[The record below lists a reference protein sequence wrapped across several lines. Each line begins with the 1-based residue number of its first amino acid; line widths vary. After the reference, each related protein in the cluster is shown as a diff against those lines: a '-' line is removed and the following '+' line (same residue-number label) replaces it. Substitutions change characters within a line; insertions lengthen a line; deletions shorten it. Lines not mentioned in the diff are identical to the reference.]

1 MTSGAQFVNL
11 HMTAPEN
18 KLGEIRTLIVP
29 KNRRTPIRNSWSS
42 IVEVLTKQ
50 LKLMVCMKTDKKL
63 WKVFIK
69 PSSETRDAQHL
80 QKGCDFVS
88 AFLKGFKYE
97 DALAVVRIDGIYVN
111 SFHIM
116 DVKQTLRGDHM
127 ARAVGRI
134 CGAKGRIRMC
144 IENATRTRIV
154 VADETIHILGSND
167 RIAVARRAICD
178 LILGAPPNKI
188 FGKIRTHAARL
199 DSSL

>member
-1 MTSGAQFVNL
+1 MGGHLKNGGNMQQSAEDEV
-11 HMTAPEN
+11 
-18 KLGEIRTLIVP
+18 RTILVP
-29 KNRRTPIRNSWSS
+29 NNRRTPLKDIWNS

-50 LKLMVCMKTDKKL
+50 LKLMVCIRTREKIWKIFVKTS
-63 WKVFIK
+63 
-69 PSSETRDAQHL
+69 PETKELQHL
-80 QKGCDFVS
+80 QKGCDFIN

-97 DALAVVRIDGIYVN
+97 DALAVVRIGGIYVE

-116 DVKQTLRGDHM
+116 DVKQTLKGDHV

-144 IENATRTRIV
+144 VENATRTRIV

-199 DSSL
+199 DAAL

>member
-1 MTSGAQFVNL
+1 MVT
-11 HMTAPEN
+11 PES
-18 KLGEIRTLIVP
+18 KSCEVRSLIVP
-29 KNRRTPIRNSWSS
+29 RNRRTPVRNSWAS

-50 LKLMVCMKTDKKL
+50 LKLMVCMKTDKKS
-63 WKVFIK
+63 WKIFIK
-69 PSSETRDAQHL
+69 PSLETRDAQHI
-80 QKGCDFVS
+80 QKGYDFVN

-111 SFHIM
+111 SFHIT
-116 DVKQTLRGDHM
+116 DVKQTLKGDHM

-167 RIAVARRAICD
+167 RIAVARRALCD

-188 FGKIRTHAARL
+188 FGKIRTHSARL

>member
-1 MTSGAQFVNL
+1 
-11 HMTAPEN
+11 
-18 KLGEIRTLIVP
+18 
-29 KNRRTPIRNSWSS
+29 
-42 IVEVLTKQ
+42 
-50 LKLMVCMKTDKKL
+50 
-63 WKVFIK
+63 
-69 PSSETRDAQHL
+69 
-80 QKGCDFVS
+80 
-88 AFLKGFKYE
+88 
-97 DALAVVRIDGIYVN
+97 
-111 SFHIM
+111 
-116 DVKQTLRGDHM
+116 M

>member
-1 MTSGAQFVNL
+1 MTEEQ
-11 HMTAPEN
+11 M
-18 KLGEIRTLIVP
+18 RTLIVP
-29 KNRRTPIRNSWSS
+29 FSRRTPIRSVWPS

-50 LKLMVCMKTDKKL
+50 LKLMVCLSTRSKA

-69 PSSETRDAQHL
+69 PSPETKDPLYL
-80 QKGCDFVS
+80 QKGYDFVN

-97 DALAVVRIDGIYVN
+97 DALAVVRIDGIYVE

-116 DVKQTLRGDHM
+116 DVKQTLKGDHM
-127 ARAVGRI
+127 ARAIGRI

-144 IENATRTRIV
+144 VENATRTRIV
-154 VADETIHILGSND
+154 VADEVIHILGTNE

-188 FGKIRTHAARL
+188 FGKISTHAARL
-199 DSSL
+199 DAAL